1 MPVPGRPFLV
11 GGHHGHEDAVG
22 GLLRH
27 ERAQQPPWPRK
38 QVLVL
43 NNQKVF
49 DLEKKYQHGVLVEG
63 QEAPVVG
70 AMGRRGDAFGRRR
83 LCPNFD
89 SDELWRPLSH
99 QVFFCWGSQGHGCD
113 QREKRHVA
121 FAHFL
126 CLPLLQMCG
135 MMGSWHE
142 TDILGHHFS
151 FIVTADLKIGPSS
164 EKKIAPGGSVT
175 TSFL

>member
-1 MPVPGRPFLV
+1 MRLGDGDYVPIPGRTLAAA
-11 GGHHGHEDAVG
+11 H
-22 GLLRH
+22 
-27 ERAQQPPWPRK
+27 
-38 QVLVL
+38 
-43 NNQKVF
+43 
-49 DLEKKYQHGVLVEG
+49 
-63 QEAPVVG
+63 
-70 AMGRRGDAFGRRR
+70 
-83 LCPNFD
+83 
-89 SDELWRPLSH
+89 SH

-151 FIVTADLKIGPSS
+151 FIVTADLFIVL
-164 EKKIAPGGSVT
+164 KKILG
-175 TSFL
+175 L